1 VVVISGVD
9 VRCEGWR
16 ESCGDRVGRSTLES
30 RAPTGFRA
38 GDDRRSG
45 RGLSG
50 MRRVRGGGWVVVVG
64 GSSGILGDVV
74 GGGTSV
80 ERAL

>member
-1 VVVISGVD
+1 MVVISGVD

-16 ESCGDRVGRSTLES
+16 DNWGDRVDRSTLES

-45 RGLSG
+45 RGDSG
-50 MRRVRGGGWVVVVG
+50 MRGVRARVVVVG
-64 GSSGILGDVV
+64 GSSGIWGDV
-74 GGGTSV
+74 
-80 ERAL
+80 